1 MLERLVNEIEVLG
14 RSEARFGVSAR
25 MTIGALIADYL
36 YGTFD
41 IVEPPIPTYPAY
53 KWPKGTQSYE

>member
-1 MLERLVNEIEVLG
+1 MLERLVNEIELLG

-25 MTIGALIADYL
+25 VVIGTLIADYL

-41 IVEPPIPTYPAY
+41 IVEPPIPSYPAY
-53 KWPKGTQSYE
+53 VWPEGKQTFE